1 MRDITLPPLS
11 LAAVLVAACAQ
22 TPATSVDGMQTASRQ
37 CFYSDQ
43 VRNFRS
49 SSDNILYVRDTRN
62 AVYQLD
68 STAGCWDIGSQY
80 ALTITPY
87 LGSGSTRLCVGDDA
101 RIGLTSSGFGP
112 RTCRARVTRTLSEE
126 QVAALPSRDRP

>member
-1 MRDITLPPLS
+1 MRAITLLS
-11 LAAVLVAACAQ
+11 LGLTIAAGGCAPGPNLNREAQ
-22 TPATSVDGMQTASRQ
+22 TAAARP
-37 CFYSDQ
+37 CFYPNQ
-43 VRNFRS
+43 VRNFRA
-49 SSDNILYVRDTRN
+49 SSDGILYVRDTRG

-68 STAGCWDIGSQY
+68 STAGCWDIGSQF

-87 LGSGSTRLCVGDDA
+87 LGGGSDRLCVGDEA

-112 RTCRARVTRTLSEE
+112 RSCRARVTRVLSEE

>member
-1 MRDITLPPLS
+1 MRVITLLPLGLS
-11 LAAVLVAACAQ
+11 LCLVTGCAQ
-22 TPATSVDGMQTASRQ
+22 TPVASAGEMQTASRQ

-43 VRNFRS
+43 VRNFRT